1 MKEHKLLTVIFFIA
15 IFFGVLSPFVYYAQ
29 YSGIVQLG
37 FIAFTA
43 LIGVFL
49 VYYYGFHTSSEEREE
64 ARRSER
70 WERFDKTAERALQGY
85 TLSQNILKDSVLEAY
100 MRLYSV
106 KEPKQLRGFVDDDI
120 LKFLMRKPEK
130 IRIKRSGEEF
140 YQMMMRVFRE
150 EGVE

>member
-43 LIGVFL
+43 LIAVFL
-49 VYYYGFHTSSEEREE
+49 VYYYGFHTASEESEE
-64 ARRSER
+64 ERRSER
-70 WERFDKTAERALQGY
+70 WERLDKTAERALHGY
-85 TLSQNILKDSVLEAY
+85 TLSQNILKDSVLESY
-100 MRLYSV
+100 MRLYAV
-106 KEPKQLRGFVDDDI
+106 NEPKHLQDFVDDDV
-120 LKFLMRKPEK
+120 LVFLTHKPEK
-130 IRIKRSGEEF
+130 IRIRKSGEEF
-140 YQMMMRVFRE
+140 YQMMKRIFRE